1 MKLSF
6 SDLTMWVI
14 SICVFSAVFICIVCN
29 MAVTHTVGWLVYP
42 VCSLLFGWLVLM
54 PMLYYKRKGMKM
66 SLGIITALL
75 LPFLL
80 VIDQFEGTAEWF
92 LPIGVPVA
100 AAGIVFMWVIYGL
113 LIRPRSIWLTVPALI
128 FLSGLLCIFID
139 LVIKNTLG
147 DAGFPWGYLVA
158 SITSLIAIIISV
170 FGLVMKKRSIQT
182 E

>member
-1 MKLSF
+1 
-6 SDLTMWVI
+6 
-14 SICVFSAVFICIVCN
+14 
-29 MAVTHTVGWLVYP
+29 
-42 VCSLLFGWLVLM
+42 
-54 PMLYYKRKGMKM
+54 M